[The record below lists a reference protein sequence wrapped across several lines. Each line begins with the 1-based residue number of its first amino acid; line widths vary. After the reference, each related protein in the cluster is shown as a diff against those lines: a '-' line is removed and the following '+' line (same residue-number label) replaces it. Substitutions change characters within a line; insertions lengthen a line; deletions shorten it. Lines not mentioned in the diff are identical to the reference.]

1 MRKRLRKIFLNIMV
15 LFVTISLINTTS
27 GIKAIFET
35 KPDEIIMLY
44 IFIDGKIEKLYKE
57 FKNND
62 EDFERSIF
70 VVEAD
75 NYKANYFG
83 KIYYDYKVAQHTSD
97 YLEWTS
103 SSKNGWENVGGRYAI
118 VRQ

>member
-1 MRKRLRKIFLNIMV
+1 MV

-27 GIKAIFET
+27 GIKAIFEA
-35 KPDEIIMLY
+35 KPDEIIMTD
-44 IFIDGKIEKLYKE
+44 IFIDVKIEKLCKE

-62 EDFERSIF
+62 EDFDHVAF

-75 NYKANYFG
+75 NYKANYSG

>member
-35 KPDEIIMLY
+35 KPDEIIMPE

-57 FKNND
+57 FKNSD
-62 EDFERSIF
+62 GDFDHVTF

-75 NYKANYFG
+75 NYKSNYSG
-83 KIYYDYKVAQHTSD
+83 KIYYDYKVVQHTSD

-103 SSKNGWENVGGRYAI
+103 SSKNGWENVGGRYEI

>member
-1 MRKRLRKIFLNIMV
+1 MKKRLRKIFLNIIV
-15 LFVTISLINTTS
+15 LFMAISLINTTS
-27 GIKAIFET
+27 GIKAIFES
-35 KPDEIIMLY
+35 KHDEIIMPD

-57 FKNND
+57 FKNSD
-62 EDFERSIF
+62 GDFNHVAF

-75 NYKANYFG
+75 NYKVNYSE

-97 YLEWTS
+97 YLEWIS
-103 SSKNGWENVGGRYAI
+103 SSKNGWENIGGRYAI